1 LKNRLLELAQEA
13 EQSANLGNAIDIK
26 LMMKNYAQ
34 LIIEECAQV
43 CNNIDAEYEGEDVLA
58 TWCASAIKEHFG
70 DEVKKC
76 CICGTTEDVEYV
88 GGYQAYRCSSPD
100 CIPF

>member
-1 LKNRLLELAQEA
+1 
-13 EQSANLGNAIDIK
+13 
-26 LMMKNYAQ
+26 MKN
-34 LIIEECAQV
+34 
-43 CNNIDAEYEGEDVLA
+43 EY
-58 TWCASAIKEHFG
+58 
-70 DEVKKC
+70 EVKKC